1 MVILNYNCRVCM
13 CLSVNDGV
21 AAADALLDP
30 LLAVLLSVLLRCRC
44 HLVSSVGLGPV
55 RGKQALFG
63 LAAAG
68 ANRTQTVSCEPDGGV
83 FSRDGD
89 DVSSIGPDILVRSSQ
104 HHLQINNKI
113 QFFVEYKILP
123 FH

>member
-1 MVILNYNCRVCM
+1 M
-13 CLSVNDGV
+13 CLSVDDGV
-21 AAADALLDP
+21 AAVDALLDP

-55 RGKQALFG
+55 RGKLALFG
-63 LAAAG
+63 QAAG

-89 DVSSIGPDILVRSSQ
+89 DVSCLKSWS
-104 HHLQINNKI
+104 
-113 QFFVEYKILP
+113 
-123 FH
+123 